1 MNHCP
6 SFKYKEINSIIPNNK
21 IIKGIIN
28 IRILSK
34 IARLISFF
42 LEEENKN
49 NKKINYTNDY

>member
-1 MNHCP
+1 MNHYP

-28 IRILSK
+28 IRIFSK

-49 NKKINYTNDY
+49 NKNK